1 MGPGWAR
8 KSEANTGPVFP
19 APKKGPIERHGPTT
33 PNVGR
38 RNRKLEK
45 DTSTKKA
52 EALLK
57 TPLDKQI
64 IFS

>member
-45 DTSTKKA
+45 DTALKK
-52 EALLK
+52 LK
-57 TPLDKQI
+57 HSLRPP
-64 IFS
+64 